1 MVPPSQSINAWIETN
16 LFQDFATMPTGQ
28 GIVNSS
34 IKQINGSKTEL
45 KEKFSKRRVTRSMT
59 QRANDSVSYSDSSMI
74 TTQYTVDKK
83 DDNINI
89 TEPMDDLEEQTAA
102 AQVLQVLRFA
112 NVPGDSS
119 PDSSDTSSPSHTR
132 IVDNLVENSSIITL
146 DNNSTSYDLHEW
158 NSEEDELL
166 RNGVN
171 NLGYGNWR
179 EIATTIP
186 GRTEDQCKERWDII
200 TLREIRDDPGLN
212 HTYFD
217 PDWGTIAQLDTDTTS
232 TTGTHEGI
240 SIDWSGVVNTAL
252 LPIALPNNK
261 EVPEENTSPKSL
273 TNKHSRNDNIESFI
287 TKDTNVEK
295 IEALNETEISAD
307 LLITA
312 MDENPEFFY
321 HSTSNDY
328 PEVSYTAGS
337 ETFFISDQTTNIST
351 RSTKVEDPN
360 ETNMHQ
366 IKRRRSSIPDKNLCR
381 NSPSSNTDDKTSQLG
396 YACLYPHCNKS
407 FARLYNLKSHQRT
420 HSTDRPF
427 KCSSCETAFAR
438 NHDLKRH
445 QKIHENTKPYKCLGC
460 KKLFSRLDALKRHKH
475 NPKSRE
481 LCHETEVATA

>member
-1 MVPPSQSINAWIETN
+1 
-16 LFQDFATMPTGQ
+16 
-28 GIVNSS
+28 
-34 IKQINGSKTEL
+34 
-45 KEKFSKRRVTRSMT
+45 
-59 QRANDSVSYSDSSMI
+59 
-74 TTQYTVDKK
+74 
-83 DDNINI
+83 
-89 TEPMDDLEEQTAA
+89 TAA

-119 PDSSDTSSPSHTR
+119 PESLDSSNTSSPSRTH
-132 IVDNLVENSSIITL
+132 IVDKLTENSSIVTL
-146 DNNSTSYDLHEW
+146 DNNQTSY
-158 NSEEDELL
+158 
-166 RNGVN
+166 
-171 NLGYGNWR
+171 
-179 EIATTIP
+179 
-186 GRTEDQCKERWDII
+186 
-200 TLREIRDDPGLN
+200 DPGLN

-217 PDWGTIAQLDTDTTS
+217 PDWGTIVQLDTDTS

-240 SIDWSGVVNTAL
+240 SIDWSGVVNTTL
-252 LPIALPNNK
+252 LPIAFPNNK
-261 EVPEENTSPKSL
+261 GNPEENPSPSPKSL
-273 TNKHSRNDNIESFI
+273 TNKHSGDDSIESFI
-287 TKDTNVEK
+287 TKDTNEK
-295 IEALNETEISAD
+295 IEALNEAEISAD

-328 PEVSYTAGS
+328 SEVSYTAGS
-337 ETFFISDQTTNIST
+337 EAFFISDETANIST
-351 RSTKVEDPN
+351 RSTKVEDTN
-360 ETNMHQ
+360 ETNTHQ
-366 IKRRRSSIPDKNLCR
+366 IKRRRTSISDKSLCR
-381 NSPSSNTDDKTSQLG
+381 NSPSLNMDGKTSQLG

-460 KKLFSRLDALKRHKH
+460 KKLFSRLDALKRHKQ